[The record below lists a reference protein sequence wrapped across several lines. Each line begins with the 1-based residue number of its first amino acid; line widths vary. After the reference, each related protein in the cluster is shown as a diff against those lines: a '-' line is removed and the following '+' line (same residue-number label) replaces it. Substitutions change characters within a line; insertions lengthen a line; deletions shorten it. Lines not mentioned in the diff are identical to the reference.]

1 MNILVTGWAGF
12 IGSNFIRYMLN
23 KYPDYHITN
32 LDKLTYCG
40 NLENLADVENMPNY
54 RFVCGD
60 IKETELVEKVMKEAD
75 RVVHFAAE
83 THVDRSI
90 MDASEFIM
98 TDACGTFVL
107 LEAARKYKI
116 KRFLQISTDEV
127 YGSIHEGAAKEE
139 DRLNPSNP
147 YSASKAAADL
157 LARSYY
163 ITYDLPVLILRPS
176 NNFGPYQYPEKFIP
190 LFITNAIMGLPLPL
204 YGDGKNVRDWLSV
217 EDNCRAI
224 DILLHDGKPGEIYNV
239 SGSSKKTNLEIA
251 RMIVNELNKPETL
264 ITFVKDRPG
273 HDRRYSIDGSKLE
286 SLRFVRR
293 FEFDVALKRT
303 VEWYKKNRQ
312 WWEKIKSGD
321 FKVYYKKQYGG

>member
-1 MNILVTGWAGF
+1 MNILVTVGAGF

-116 KRFLQISTDEV
+116 KRFLQISTFEV
-127 YGSIHEGAAKEE
+127 YGSIHEGAAKEK
-139 DRLNPSNP
+139 DKLNPSNP

-176 NNFGPYQYPEKFIP
+176 DRKSTRLN
-190 LFITNAIMGLPLPL
+190 
-204 YGDGKNVRDWLSV
+204 
-217 EDNCRAI
+217 
-224 DILLHDGKPGEIYNV
+224 
-239 SGSSKKTNLEIA
+239 SSHSQISYA
-251 RMIVNELNKPETL
+251 V
-264 ITFVKDRPG
+264 F
-273 HDRRYSIDGSKLE
+273 
-286 SLRFVRR
+286 F
-293 FEFDVALKRT
+293 F
-303 VEWYKKNRQ
+303 
-312 WWEKIKSGD
+312 
-321 FKVYYKKQYGG
+321 